1 MVWYIWHHYMLM
13 LIIMLNLTPVPLAL
27 FSLPPDAQ
35 KYHPYASDPNLSGAL
50 ASVLWELNLLT
61 QHCHPAVSSMAS
73 SISSMNTAHNQVYLS
88 TISPQQAFTDFSL
101 ERPESFK
108 PPSDIKKS
116 NNKRKRGSDPSVS
129 AVIEPS
135 ADTTS
140 IDEDD
145 VRKKLCAHFMLLRD
159 IKENQRLRA
168 ELDGTTSSIQLYEEY
183 KQQKKKAKKPKTK
196 KSRTLLAVK

>member
-1 MVWYIWHHYMLM
+1 
-13 LIIMLNLTPVPLAL
+13 
-27 FSLPPDAQ
+27 
-35 KYHPYASDPNLSGAL
+35 
-50 ASVLWELNLLT
+50 
-61 QHCHPAVSSMAS
+61 MAS

-116 NNKRKRGSDPSVS
+116 DNKRKRGSDPSVS

-145 VRKKLCAHFMLLRD
+145 VRKKLSAHFMLLRD

-196 KSRTLLAVK
+196 KSRTLLTVK

>member
-1 MVWYIWHHYMLM
+1 MMLEMAQCQVLSLNITHM
-13 LIIMLNLTPVPLAL
+13 LQWCSCFSPLGTQSSNPAL
-27 FSLPPDAQ
+27 
-35 KYHPYASDPNLSGAL
+35 
-50 ASVLWELNLLT
+50 
-61 QHCHPAVSSMAS
+61 SSS
-73 SISSMNTAHNQVYLS
+73 CLKF
-88 TISPQQAFTDFSL
+88 ISPPSLLNKLSRTFPL

-145 VRKKLCAHFMLLRD
+145 VRKKLSAHFMILRD
-159 IKENQRLRA
+159 IKENQSLRA
-168 ELDGTTSSIQLYEEY
+168 ELDDTTSSIQLYEEY
-183 KQQKKKAKKPKTK
+183 NQRKEKAKKPKTK
-196 KSRTLLAVK
+196 KIRSLLTVNWTFLVLQVL